1 MTGDKGEVGEWHR
14 AEGTGGAAA
23 LRTTSSSL
31 AAMTLRIAFVPG
43 ATPDKWVR
51 AWREQFREG
60 LKLIPIAESEQRAVL
75 DEDLADM
82 VLARLP
88 LDQDGLFCI
97 PLYEELPVVVVSV
110 DHAAAAYDELP
121 ASDLVD
127 EQFVLGVPEGIT
139 AAAPQLPFPAMGL
152 KDAFEVVAS
161 GSGVLVVPLSVA
173 RLHQRKD
180 VTYAVITDLPPTR
193 MALAWRKEID
203 DDRTQAFV
211 AVVRGRT
218 ARSSRG

>member
-1 MTGDKGEVGEWHR
+1 
-14 AEGTGGAAA
+14 
-23 LRTTSSSL
+23 
-31 AAMTLRIAFVPG
+31 MTLRIAFVPG

-60 LKLIPIAESEQRAVL
+60 IKLIPIRESEQRAAL
-75 DEDLADM
+75 DDGMADM

-88 LDQDGLFCI
+88 IDQEGLFCI
-97 PLYEELPVVVVSV
+97 PLYEELPVVVVGI

-121 ASDLVD
+121 AADLAD
-127 EQFVLGVPEGIT
+127 EQFVLGVPDGI
-139 AAAPQLPFPAMGL
+139 APAVEQLDFPPMGM

-161 GSGVLVVPLSVA
+161 GTGVVVVPMSVA

-180 VTYAVITDLPPTR
+180 VTYAVVSDLPTTR
-193 MALAWRKEID
+193 MALAWRKETD

-218 ARSSRG
+218 ARSSRS